1 MRDDPFRTVLVR
13 STRPAVPGRP
23 TGSETLAA
31 AGTSET
37 TDGSIKDA
45 DMGRAIAKGSA
56 VGIPLVF
63 GIIFLIDLFAGLS
76 VPLAALGASIPGVIF
91 GAFIGSAY
99 YIGKASDA
107 AQAQHGTH

>member
-1 MRDDPFRTVLVR
+1 MAEPT
-13 STRPAVPGRP
+13 STP
-23 TGSETLAA
+23 TETD
-31 AGTSET
+31 
-37 TDGSIKDA
+37 DGSIRDG

-63 GIIFLIDLFAGLS
+63 AILFVIDLTAGLS

-107 AQAQHGTH
+107 AQARAGHH

>member
-1 MRDDPFRTVLVR
+1 MAASA
-13 STRPAVPGRP
+13 STPDHESGNE
-23 TGSETLAA
+23 SIE
-31 AGTSET
+31 
-37 TDGSIKDA
+37 DG
-45 DMGRAIAKGSA
+45 DMGRAIAKGCA

-63 GIIFLIDLFAGLS
+63 VILFVIDLTAGLS

-107 AQAQHGTH
+107 AHARSGSH

>member
-1 MRDDPFRTVLVR
+1 MAA
-13 STRPAVPGRP
+13 PA
-23 TGSETLAA
+23 
-31 AGTSET
+31 T
-37 TDGSIKDA
+37 TDSDDGSIKDA

-99 YIGKASDA
+99 FIGKASDA
-107 AQAQHGTH
+107 AQAQHGSH